1 MKKNNGFTLIELM
14 VVVSIIGIL
23 ASVAMPQY
31 QVYVHR
37 SEVTEALGMAAN
49 IRENVTAYYV
59 ETLEFPNNNKQA
71 GIPDPDKLIANRITE
86 VEVAGGAIHVTLG
99 NKIAKPLQGKIL
111 TFRPATVDGSPKSP
125 ISWLCGYDEPV
136 KGMSAV
142 GANKTTL
149 SDEYLPAA
157 CRKRDDSV

>member
-1 MKKNNGFTLIELM
+1 MNKHNGFTLIELM

-49 IRENVTAYYV
+49 IREDVTAFYV
-59 ETLEFPNNNKQA
+59 ETLEFPKDNKQA
-71 GIPDPDKLIANRITE
+71 GGPGPDKRIANRVTG
-86 VEVAGGAIHVTLG
+86 VEVSGGAIHVTLG
-99 NKIAKPLQGKIL
+99 NKIAKPLKGKVL

-136 KGMSAV
+136 KGMTAV
-142 GANKTTL
+142 GTNKT
-149 SDEYLPAA
+149 SISNEYLPAA
-157 CRKRDDSV
+157 CRKRHGSV